1 MIKMVKRIN
10 EKELVKIVGGKKGR
24 NWSKCVAGT
33 LGGGLIGATAG
44 PESAALGA
52 IMGAATSCF

>member
-1 MIKMVKRIN
+1 MIEKIN
-10 EKELVKIVGGKKGR
+10 ENELLKVVGGKKGR

-33 LGGGLIGATAG
+33 LGGGLLGATTG
-44 PESAALGA
+44 LQSAIVGG

>member
-1 MIKMVKRIN
+1 MVKRIN
-10 EKELVKIVGGKKGR
+10 EKELVKLVGGKKGR